1 MKIPNYTPPNRLDHP
16 GLPDSAYD
24 AIDVISEQLNKI
36 TNALQ
41 KNISPEDNE
50 NAETRTAVF
59 ESGKEYDIS
68 LQEISGR
75 PSEVRVLDHSVFEE
89 VNLAWE
95 VKDQTTVKVKLTW
108 PDAASATATLLV
120 RGASD
125 GNS

>member
-1 MKIPNYTPPNRLDHP
+1 MKIPNYTPPNKLDHP
-16 GLPDSAYD
+16 GLPDSAYE
-24 AIDVISEQLNKI
+24 AMDVISEQMNKL
-36 TNALQ
+36 TTALQ
-41 KNISPEDNE
+41 KNMSPEDNE

-95 VKDQTTVKVKLTW
+95 VKDQSTVKVRLTW
-108 PDAASATATLLV
+108 PEASSATATILV
-120 RGASD
+120 RGAPD
-125 GNS
+125 VNS